1 MLSIRLFGKFRV
13 SRDGHSLP
21 GLEAPRVRELF
32 AYLLLHRDRPQLREH
47 LATALWSDCGSEQAR
62 KYLRQTLWQLQS
74 AVDQTDTHVVV
85 ADPEA
90 VGINTARMTFDLDV
104 ATFECSIAR
113 ARGVGGR
120 DLPPDAAAAL
130 EQATRLYVAD
140 LLDGWY
146 QDWCLFERE
155 RLQNL
160 FMQTLDKLMVYCQAQ
175 RDYETGLF
183 FGSRLLSFDRGHE
196 RTHRRLMRLHYLA
209 GDRTA
214 ALRQY
219 ERCTA
224 ILAEELDVKPGHRT
238 TELFEQIR
246 ADSLIEPV
254 PSAASAYADSLSGIV
269 ERIVDLQASLSELM
283 LTLEQTTPR
292 RDDRPPI
299 DKPLSKG
306 VTEVDVGRMSSPA

>member
-1 MLSIRLFGKFRV
+1 MLSIRLFGKFSV
-13 SRDGHSLP
+13 SRDGRALA
-21 GLEAPRVRELF
+21 GLDAPRVQELF
-32 AYLLLHRDRPQLREH
+32 AYLLLHRDRPQLREN
-47 LATALWSDCGSEQAR
+47 LATALWNDCGNEQAR

-74 AVDQTDTHVVV
+74 AVDETDSHVVV
-85 ADPEA
+85 ADPDA
-90 VGINTARMTFDLDV
+90 VGVNSHMAFELDV

-120 DLPPDAAAAL
+120 DLQAEAATAL
-130 EQATRLYVAD
+130 EQATQLYAAD

-160 FMQTLDKLMVYCQAQ
+160 FMQTLDKLMVYCQTR
-175 RDYETGLF
+175 RDYETGLY
-183 FGSRLLSFDRGHE
+183 FGSRLLSFDPAHE

-219 ERCTA
+219 QRCTA
-224 ILAEELDVKPGHRT
+224 LLAEELDVKPGHRT

-246 ADSLIEPV
+246 SDSLIEPL
-254 PSAASAYADSLSGIV
+254 PSAAPAYPDTLNGVV
-269 ERIVDLQASLSELM
+269 ERIADLQASLSELM
-283 LTLEQTTPR
+283 LTLVQTTQR
-292 RDDRPPI
+292 RDDRPPV

>member
-1 MLSIRLFGKFRV
+1 MLSIRLFGKFCV
-13 SRDGHSLP
+13 SRDGHPLP
-21 GLEAPRVRELF
+21 GLEAPRVQELF
-32 AYLLLHRDRPQLREH
+32 AYLLLHRDRPQLREN
-47 LATALWSDCGSEQAR
+47 LATALWSDCGSDQAR

-74 AVDQTDTHVVV
+74 AVDQTDTHVVI
-85 ADPEA
+85 ADPDT
-90 VGINTARMTFDLDV
+90 VGVNAHMPFELDV
-104 ATFECSIAR
+104 ATFERSIAR
-113 ARGVGGR
+113 VRGVGGQ
-120 DLPPDAAAAL
+120 DLVTNAAAEL
-130 EQATRLYVAD
+130 ERATTLYIAD

-175 RDYETGLF
+175 HDYETGVF
-183 FGSRLLSFDRGHE
+183 FGSRLLSFDPAHE

-219 ERCTA
+219 QRCTA
-224 ILAEELDVKPGHRT
+224 ILAQELDVKPGHRT

-246 ADSLIEPV
+246 ADSLIEP
-254 PSAASAYADSLSGIV
+254 ASGAVSPETDALNGIV
-269 ERIVDLQASLSELM
+269 EHIADLQASLSELM
-283 LTLEQTTPR
+283 LTLLQTTQR

-299 DKPLSKG
+299 AKPLAKG
-306 VTEVDVGRMSSPA
+306 VVEVDVGRMSSPA